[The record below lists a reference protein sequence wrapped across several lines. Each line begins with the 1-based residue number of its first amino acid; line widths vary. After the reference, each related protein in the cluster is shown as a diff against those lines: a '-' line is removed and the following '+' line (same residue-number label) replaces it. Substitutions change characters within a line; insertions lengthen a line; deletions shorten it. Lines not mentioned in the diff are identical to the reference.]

1 MDLEICTISGDYL
14 DYLRNEVSSVP
25 TKSKRPW
32 IWPVRINGRDYA
44 IPLTTTLTSAG
55 HPGTIL
61 CPGNTKTALNIRYMV
76 PVESAEVNILRE
88 PEMWGSLVSEREY
101 YRRSQAYIQ
110 AEARVVHDL
119 AVTGEMEPG
128 FYGHSNDFAAL
139 ERRQEQWREQ
149 EGEKEMPVSK
159 YGVPYYTR
167 EQYEKAKY
175 GSSALEYARAH
186 GYELCQSGNYYTLK
200 GHDSMIFTPSGA
212 WFWNSRGVSG
222 TAIEFQ
228 MYYENKTLT
237 EAVLTLCGENTIEA
251 ARPQAAAP
259 KPQAARPQPQATAS
273 KLQVTQTE
281 ARPSRAFSLPER
293 AQDFKRLFGYLCK
306 ARGLEKSVVQ
316 DLIQASALYEAVG
329 HTKDGREIHNACF
342 VSYDNNGKPC
352 GAYLRGLTNYGTPY
366 KRELL
371 GSDKSHGWRFW
382 DSLGPVS
389 GVAVFEAAI
398 DAASYASLS
407 RMGGSR
413 SDMDLLALGGLD
425 DKALENYLAQH
436 PDTQSV
442 VLCLDNDEPGRAAAA
457 RIQVKLREQ
466 GYTAEIASNFPEG
479 IKDWNDF
486 LMKTR
491 EEFAA
496 QEAPVPAAEMED

>member
-32 IWPVRINGRDYA
+32 IWPVRIDGRDYA
-44 IPLTTTLTSAG
+44 IPLTTTQTFSG
-55 HPGTIL
+55 HPGTVL
-61 CPGNTKTALNIRYMV
+61 CFGTTKSVLNIRYMV
-76 PVESAEVNILRE
+76 PAGSAEVKILRNS
-88 PEMWGSLVSEREY
+88 EMWESLEAEREC

-110 AEARVVHDL
+110 AEARLVHDL

-139 ERRQEQWREQ
+139 ERRQEQWRKK

-175 GSSALEYARAH
+175 GSNALEYARSQ
-186 GYELCQSGNYYTLK
+186 GYELYQNGNYYK
-200 GHDSMIFTPSGA
+200 MKDHDSMVFTPSGA

-222 TAIEFQ
+222 SAIEFQ
-228 MYYENKTLT
+228 MYYEGKTLA
-237 EAVLTLCGENTIEA
+237 EAVLTLCGENTMET
-251 ARPQAAAP
+251 ARPQTAAP
-259 KPQAARPQPQATAS
+259 KPQAA
-273 KLQVTQTE
+273 QTE

-293 AQDFKRLFGYLCK
+293 AQDFKRLFGYLCR

-342 VSYDNNGKPC
+342 VSYDDKGKPC

-366 KRELL
+366 KREVQ
-371 GSDKSHGWRFW
+371 GSDKSHGWRFR

-425 DKALENYLAQH
+425 DKALDTYLEQH
-436 PDTQSV
+436 PNTQSIM
-442 VLCLDNDEPGRAAAA
+442 LCLDADEPGQAAAA
-457 RIQVKLREQ
+457 RIQEKLQ
-466 GYTAEIASNFPEG
+466 AKGYTAEIASSFPEG
-479 IKDWNDF
+479 VKDWNDF
-486 LMKTR
+486 LVRLR
-491 EEFAA
+491 EDMAA
-496 QEAPVPAAEMED
+496 QEAPAPAAEMEEA

>member
-1 MDLEICTISGDYL
+1 
-14 DYLRNEVSSVP
+14 
-25 TKSKRPW
+25 
-32 IWPVRINGRDYA
+32 
-44 IPLTTTLTSAG
+44 
-55 HPGTIL
+55 
-61 CPGNTKTALNIRYMV
+61 
-76 PVESAEVNILRE
+76 
-88 PEMWGSLVSEREY
+88 MWGSLVSEREY

-128 FYGHSNDFAAL
+128 FYGHSNDFSAI
-139 ERRQEQWREQ
+139 ERRQELWRER

-175 GSSALEYARAH
+175 GSNALEYARAQ
-186 GYELCQSGNYYTLK
+186 GYELEQHGNYYK
-200 GHDSMIFTPSGA
+200 MKDHDSMVFTRSGA

-228 MYYENKTLT
+228 MYYEGKTLA
-237 EAVLTLCGENTIEA
+237 EAVLTLCGENTMET
-251 ARPQAAAP
+251 ARPQTAVP
-259 KPQAARPQPQATAS
+259 KPQA
-273 KLQVTQTE
+273 TQTE

-342 VSYDNNGKPC
+342 VSYDDKGKPC

-366 KRELL
+366 KREVQ
-371 GSDKSHGWRFW
+371 GSDKSHGWRFR

-389 GVAVFEAAI
+389 SVAVFEAAI

-436 PDTQSV
+436 PDIQSV

-457 RIQVKLREQ
+457 RIQAKLQEQ
-466 GYTAEIASNFPEG
+466 GYIAEISSNFPEG

-496 QEAPVPAAEMED
+496 QEAPAPAAEMED